1 MTAADTPP
9 VCRCGHPRG
18 MHEHFKEWRT
28 HCGWCGSDL
37 CPAYRRPPIGLA
49 DAAAYRL
56 NRLLAV
62 IRRR

>member
-1 MTAADTPP
+1 MPTADTS

-18 MHEHFKEWRT
+18 MHQHNRPGT
-28 HCGWCGSDL
+28 DCGRCGSEN
-37 CPAYRRPPIGLA
+37 CFAYRRPPIGWA

-56 NRLLAV
+56 NRLLAI